1 MFCTKCGK
9 VLSEGEIC
17 TCNAPKNDNNTE
29 TVDVSTIK
37 DLASKVIQSVVKTGS
52 NDAFETGKQ
61 IVPDCI
67 NANDGEIP
75 IKQYD
80 FAKLRSIG
88 SLSFADGRLQITNK
102 RIIFRAAGTSVTG
115 KTTIHQEFKID
126 DVSGVDITKG
136 QRFSLM
142 HFLLLFGIS
151 AIGFLI
157 GLFVGGL
164 FEGLGSTIGGII
176 SVLIGFATVA
186 GYFALSYMLNKK
198 NSHKK
203 YFGLRQ
209 AALFA
214 VLGVDAVLMVS
225 SSGVAALSL
234 ILVAILCV
242 FNSIFLIFAPALT
255 MTIMT
260 SGGSPALKLDRKVY
274 MMWPFP
280 AKYEE
285 NSGFWQVL
293 PWKDTD
299 LAIKEVGTIIA
310 DIKTMGDMAVEK
322 WQSK

>member
-9 VLSEGEIC
+9 ILNEGEVC
-17 TCNAPKNDNNTE
+17 TCTASTNDNNTE
-29 TVDVSTIK
+29 AVDVSAIK
-37 DLASKVIQSVVKTGS
+37 DMVTKVVESVIKTGN

-67 NANDGEIP
+67 NTNDGEIP

-88 SLSFADGRLQITNK
+88 SLSFADGRLQVTNK

-126 DVSGVDITKG
+126 DISGIDITKG
-136 QRFSLM
+136 QRFSFM
-142 HFLLLFGIS
+142 HFMFLFIIS
-151 AIGFLI
+151 GLGFFIGALI
-157 GLFVGGL
+157 GGL
-164 FEGLGSTIGGII
+164 FEGLGSIIGGIL

-186 GYFALSYMLNKK
+186 GYFIFSFVLNKK

-209 AALFA
+209 MVLFA
-214 VLGVDAVLMVS
+214 VLGIDAILMVS
-225 SSGVAALSL
+225 SSGIAALSL
-234 ILVAILCV
+234 FLVAILCA

-280 AKYEE
+280 TKYEE

-299 LAIKEVGTIIA
+299 LAIKEVGAIID
-310 DIKTMGDMAVEK
+310 DIKTMGDVAIGK
-322 WQSK
+322 WKN